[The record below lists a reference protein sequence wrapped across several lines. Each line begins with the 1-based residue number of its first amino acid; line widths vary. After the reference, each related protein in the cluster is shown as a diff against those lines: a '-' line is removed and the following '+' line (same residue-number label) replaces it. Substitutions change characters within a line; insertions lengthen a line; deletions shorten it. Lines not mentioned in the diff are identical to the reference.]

1 MGLCLFG
8 FAIGKF
14 FPDMSDGA
22 FPWNFSR
29 LPVEWI
35 MMDSHCISLH
45 MFKVM
50 LFTDYTMVNYH
61 ETPPF
66 GKSFFFPSIQLTQI
80 QVMDYQSFEIILE
93 LGNILGDTCGSCRCN
108 HCAFNKNTRIF
119 GSVVL
124 FLWGLFKKLFQAQTL
139 NVWTCI
145 WYSVDG
151 SEIRHPPVE
160 WWFMPLFTT
169 GFCKSQVVQDVF
181 HQQPKSCR

>member
-66 GKSFFFPSIQLTQI
+66 GKCVFFF
-80 QVMDYQSFEIILE
+80 
-93 LGNILGDTCGSCRCN
+93 R
-108 HCAFNKNTRIF
+108 AFNLRKFKSWIIRVLKSFWNWGICWVILVVHVGAITVLSTRTRV
-119 GSVVL
+119 SSDL
-124 FLWGLFKKLFQAQTL
+124 
-139 NVWTCI
+139 
-145 WYSVDG
+145 
-151 SEIRHPPVE
+151 
-160 WWFMPLFTT
+160 
-169 GFCKSQVVQDVF
+169 
-181 HQQPKSCR
+181 